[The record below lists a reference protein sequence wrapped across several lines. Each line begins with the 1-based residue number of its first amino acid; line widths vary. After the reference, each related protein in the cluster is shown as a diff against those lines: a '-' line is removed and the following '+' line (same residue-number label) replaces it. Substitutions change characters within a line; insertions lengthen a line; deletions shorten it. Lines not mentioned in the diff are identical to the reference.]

1 MDGTESFP
9 IPVQMLHTSRFS
21 WNVKWCFLCS
31 VHLSQSSQSFPAAIS
46 VCVVLTRVSVT
57 EHGKLLAEHDA
68 LSKVRFY
75 IVFMFA
81 GMFFSNS
88 L

>member
-9 IPVQMLHTSRFS
+9 FPIQLLLTSRFS
-21 WNVKWCFLCS
+21 WSIKWCFLCS
-31 VHLSQSSQSFPAAIS
+31 VHLRQSSQSFPAAIS

-57 EHGKLLAEHDA
+57 EHGTLLAEHDA

-75 IVFMFA
+75 IVFMFV
-81 GMFFSNS
+81 GVCFFNS